1 MATDNINKEIELRE
15 LLSILFN
22 KKKFIFIFT
31 LFSAVISVSYSLS
44 LPNIYTSSSLL
55 APKSEDD
62 SLSSQVGSFSG
73 LAGLAGINMTK
84 NASKSQEAIER
95 IQSYDFFLMYFIPNI
110 EYQNL
115 VAVEE
120 WVPEKN
126 ILKYDSTKFDIETK
140 KWKIQKKPSY
150 QTGFKKYKKMLSIS
164 EFVDTNFVS
173 ISIEH
178 KSPIIAKEW
187 VEIIVLNINESMRE
201 VDKQD
206 AKNAINFL
214 NETSKSTS
222 IMSIKEI
229 ISKLLE
235 NQMQTLML
243 ASSKDDYIFRTI
255 DSPYI
260 PEEKSRPSRAL
271 VCIIGTSLVFLIA
284 ILIVLCIN
292 YMRPFKNE

>member
-1 MATDNINKEIELRE
+1 MVPDNINKEIELRE

-31 LFSAVISVSYSLS
+31 LFSAVISISYSLS

-62 SLSSQVGSFSG
+62 SLSSQFGSYAG
-73 LAGLAGINMTK
+73 LAGLAGINMTR
-84 NASKSQEAIER
+84 NVSKSQEAIER
-95 IQSYDFFLMYFIPNI
+95 IQSFDFFLKHFIPNI

-120 WVPEKN
+120 WIPEKN
-126 ILKYDSTKFDIETK
+126 ILKYDSSKFDIETK
-140 KWKIQKKPSY
+140 KWKIQKPSY
-150 QTGFKKYKKMLSIS
+150 QTGFKKYKKMLSIG

-201 VDKQD
+201 IDKED
-206 AKNAINFL
+206 AKNAVNFL
-214 NETSKSTS
+214 NETSKTIS
-222 IMSIKEI
+222 IMSIKEV

-271 VCIIGTSLVFLIA
+271 VCIIGTSLGFLIA
-284 ILIVLCIN
+284 ILIVLCTN
-292 YMRPFKNE
+292 YMRPFKN

>member
-1 MATDNINKEIELRE
+1 
-15 LLSILFN
+15 
-22 KKKFIFIFT
+22 
-31 LFSAVISVSYSLS
+31 
-44 LPNIYTSSSLL
+44 
-55 APKSEDD
+55 
-62 SLSSQVGSFSG
+62 
-73 LAGLAGINMTK
+73 
-84 NASKSQEAIER
+84 
-95 IQSYDFFLMYFIPNI
+95 
-110 EYQNL
+110 
-115 VAVEE
+115 
-120 WVPEKN
+120 
-126 ILKYDSTKFDIETK
+126 
-140 KWKIQKKPSY
+140 
-150 QTGFKKYKKMLSIS
+150 MLSIS

-271 VCIIGTSLVFLIA
+271 VCIIGTSLGFLIA